1 VYARPPLR
9 ARSGRLGRGGLLAIL
24 ALLFGPAALLIV
36 AHAFPVIDPLF
47 ESLQFHVVVVSGIA
61 GCALVVAT
69 IAAIAATKERR
80 PAPLLL
86 ALGCLGVGCLLLA
99 HGLTTPG
106 MIGQPLNM
114 WVARLPTLAIVVFA
128 ACLGGALRAKSIVG
142 RIVERAP
149 VWSLVVPGALIASF
163 SAWVTIDPL
172 ALGGI
177 GPLPG
182 EEQVRG
188 AALGLSGFALLLIG
202 ARYWSRWRLG
212 RDRVELSLAIAS
224 WLAMSS
230 TLSLIFAQLWRLSWW
245 DYHVYLLAGFASAA
259 WAILSRSRRTRS
271 LAGGV
276 AGISVRDPLQQVASG
291 HPEALQALI
300 GAVEAKDP
308 YTRGHSERVA
318 ELSTRI
324 GMRVGLEPEV
334 LRALHQGATL
344 HDVGKIG
351 VPDQIL
357 NKPGA
362 LDEDEWEWI
371 LRHPLVGW
379 ELASR
384 APSLRHSLGAIRHHH
399 ERWDGSGY
407 PDRLEGANIPLAG
420 RIVAVADVWDAL
432 TSDRAYR
439 PAWQVDRAASHLA
452 TAAGSLFDPLCIEAF
467 CDVLRDQGIV
477 PESAEKDLEEII
489 KGSNAFHAAADRN
502 ARTMTRRTGVAAAS
516 IHTSRADAQ
525 TPASEDAEAD

>member
-1 VYARPPLR
+1 MHPRPRLGDP
-9 ARSGRLGRGGLLAIL
+9 SGRLGRGGLLAIL
-24 ALLFGPAALLIV
+24 LLLAGPGALVAA
-36 AHAFPVIDPLF
+36 ARAFPVIDPLF

-69 IAAIAATKERR
+69 IAAIAATKEHR
-80 PAPLLL
+80 PAPLML
-86 ALGCLGVGCLLLA
+86 AVGCLAVGCLMLA

-114 WVARLPTLAIVVFA
+114 WVARLPTLAIVAFA
-128 ACLGGALRAKSIVG
+128 ACLAGALRARSTVG

-149 VWSLVVPGALIASF
+149 VWSVVVPGVIIASF
-163 SAWVTIDPL
+163 SAWLIIDPL
-172 ALGGI
+172 ALGGA

-182 EEQVRG
+182 ETQVRG

-202 ARYWSRWRLG
+202 GRYWSRWRFS
-212 RDRVELSLAIAS
+212 RDRVELSLAVAS

-259 WAILSRSRRTRS
+259 WAILSRSRSARS

-276 AGISVRDPLQQVASG
+276 AGISIRDPLQQVASG

-300 GAVEAKDP
+300 GAVEAKDL

-324 GMRVGLEPEV
+324 GMRLGLGPEA

-357 NKPGA
+357 NKPEA

-371 LRHPLVGW
+371 LRHPVVGW

-384 APSLRHSLGAIRHHH
+384 APSLRQSLGAIRHHH

-407 PDRLEGANIPLAG
+407 PDRLEGGDIPLAG
-420 RIVAVADVWDAL
+420 RIVAVADVWDAI

-439 PAWQVDRAASHLA
+439 PAWKVDRAASHLV
-452 TAAGSLFDPLCIEAF
+452 TGAGSLFDPGCIDAF
-467 CDVLRDQGIV
+467 CDVLREQGIV
-477 PESAEKDLEEII
+477 PETAKTDVDRIVNR
-489 KGSNAFHAAADRN
+489 SNALHAVLDRSRHAATRPNGVRATDSIFRRS
-502 ARTMTRRTGVAAAS
+502 RT
-516 IHTSRADAQ
+516 DAGT
-525 TPASEDAEAD
+525 TPSEDA